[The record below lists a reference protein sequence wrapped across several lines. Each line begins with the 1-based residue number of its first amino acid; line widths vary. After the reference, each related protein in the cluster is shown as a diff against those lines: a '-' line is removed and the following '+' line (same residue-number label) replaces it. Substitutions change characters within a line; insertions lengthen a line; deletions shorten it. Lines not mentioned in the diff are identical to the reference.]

1 MSSLHTLR
9 NTLRNPF
16 PSFRYH
22 PHQEEGVRWM
32 MSRETEDRSY
42 CSGGILAD
50 EMGLGKTWQTIG
62 LILNN
67 PVPLSLIL
75 VPPVLQSQWS
85 AALKQS
91 DIPHRIVMGG
101 KKTDKLF
108 SNVKGGREDVAVILS
123 TYDRAAMH
131 AKELN
136 ELGIERILADEGHVF
151 RNGPSTRRFREI
163 EGIEATYRWI
173 LSGTP
178 IQNRI
183 QDFINLLKWLHA
195 DYDRETSS
203 LKVIAECILLR
214 RTVADVREVVQE
226 FPDAKPRHFIHPV
239 MMPEDGLEKQVFDRL
254 VRRFQNAMELQAENW
269 MILELYLRIRQ
280 FLAHPQV
287 YIDAMN
293 KKYKADY
300 CRKVWEDTASKM
312 AKFEQL
318 MCGSAKQP
326 TIIFTTFKTE
336 MEFAEKALMKAGYK
350 TWTIQG
356 GMSDGAR
363 DAAIHKSREAVEG
376 GEQAVAMLIQ
386 IQAGNAGLNLQHL
399 TRVFF
404 LSSHWNPSVVDQAIG
419 RSYRIGQ
426 SAEVEVHHILLAD
439 GAEKNLDRYM
449 AKLHNRK
456 RAIAKAVNPA
466 LFCDS
471 AVEAEVVLES
481 LNEVCPDEAPEDVN
495 DDDVEDAVAKH
506 EEKERAKVEKANA
519 KAEKEAAKVKA
530 KADKAAE
537 KAAAKEAKALRSAAE
552 KAAAKLAAQEAKKA
566 AQEAKKLAAKAA
578 KEAAKKAPA
587 AVEA

>member
-1 MSSLHTLR
+1 MIK
-9 NTLRNPF
+9 
-16 PSFRYH
+16 
-22 PHQEEGVRWM
+22 
-32 MSRETEDRSY
+32 RETEDGAY

-91 DIPHRIVMGG
+91 DIPHRIVQGG

-108 SNVKGGREDVAVILS
+108 SDVKGSREDVAVILS
-123 TYDRAAMH
+123 TYDRAATH

-163 EGIEATYRWI
+163 EGIEASYRWI

-183 QDFINLLKWLHA
+183 KDFTNLLKWLHA
-195 DYDRETSS
+195 DYDRETSN
-203 LKVIAECILLR
+203 LKTIAASILLR

-226 FPDAKPRHFIHPV
+226 FPEAKPRHFIHPV
-239 MMPEDGLEKQVFDRL
+239 MIPEDSEEKKVFDRL
-254 VRRFQNAMELQAENW
+254 VRRFQHAIELQAENW

-287 YIDAMN
+287 YVDAMC
-293 KKYKADY
+293 KKYKAEY
-300 CRKVWEDTASKM
+300 GRKVWEDTASKM
-312 AKFEQL
+312 AKFQQL
-318 MCGSAKQP
+318 MSGSAKQP

-336 MEFAEKALMKAGYK
+336 MEYAERALKKAGYR
-350 TWTIQG
+350 TWSIQG
-356 GMSDGAR
+356 GMGDGAR
-363 DAAIHKSREAVEG
+363 DAAIRKSREAVEN
-376 GEQAVAMLIQ
+376 GETAVAMLIQ

-471 AVEAEVVLES
+471 AVEVEVVLET
-481 LNEVCPDEAPEDVN
+481 LNRVCPDEAPDDVD
-495 DDDVEDAVAKH
+495 DDDVEDEVAKH
-506 EEKERAKVEKANA
+506 EERERVKAEKEKA

-530 KADKAAE
+530 KEEKAAAR
-537 KAAAKEAKALRSAAE
+537 AAAKEAKAAE
-552 KAAAKLAAQEAKKA
+552 KAKAKAEAQEAKKA
-566 AQEAKKLAAKAA
+566 AQEAKKLAAKAV
-578 KEAAKKAPA
+578 KEAAKKAT